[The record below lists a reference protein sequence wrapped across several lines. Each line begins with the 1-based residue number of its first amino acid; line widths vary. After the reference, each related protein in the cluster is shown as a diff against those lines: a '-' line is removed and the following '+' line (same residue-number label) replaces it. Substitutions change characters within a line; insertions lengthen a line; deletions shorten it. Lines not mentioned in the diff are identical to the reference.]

1 MRSAPERLRHLRHGR
16 VRLLCNKR
24 AHLLQV
30 GVVDERRDPTGMR
43 IRLEA
48 VRCSQARAIVLH
60 SVRGNTEAPG
70 EKPYS
75 YTFEAEVTD
84 VNRQSVAGRAEVM
97 VHPASYYVG
106 LRSPA
111 FS

>member
-1 MRSAPERLRHLRHGR
+1 VKA
-16 VRLLCNKR
+16 
-24 AHLLQV
+24 
-30 GVVDERRDPTGMR
+30 
-43 IRLEA
+43 
-48 VRCSQARAIVLH
+48 
-60 SVRGNTEAPG
+60 GNTEAPG

-84 VNRQSVAGRAEVM
+84 VNRQSVAGRAEVL

-111 FS
+111 YFLQVGTEYGLEALVLDTEGKRTKGRKLTVTVTAAPGSP